1 MPELLCE
8 IWKVDDQ
15 GSLFQ
20 GLVSA
25 EFDRLRK
32 ASVPNAT
39 LLQSYSASAAY
50 EVAQKAR
57 LLTGRELWE
66 PPQHPDLA
74 DIFYTAADLAEQ
86 QRYLQVRVS

>member
-15 GSLFQ
+15 GSLFE

-32 ASVPNAT
+32 ASAPNAT
-39 LLQSYSASAAY
+39 LLQSYSAGSAY
-50 EVAQKAR
+50 EVAQR
-57 LLTGRELWE
+57 PT
-66 PPQHPDLA
+66 
-74 DIFYTAADLAEQ
+74 
-86 QRYLQVRVS
+86 S